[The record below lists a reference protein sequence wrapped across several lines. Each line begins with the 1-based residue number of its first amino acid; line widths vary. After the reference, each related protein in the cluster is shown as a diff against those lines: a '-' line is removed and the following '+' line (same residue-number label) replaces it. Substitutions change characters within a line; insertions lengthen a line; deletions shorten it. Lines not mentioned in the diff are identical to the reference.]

1 MRAPASHST
10 GHSGAP
16 PDTHRSLSCV
26 RNVAMGPGMYSSNAQ
41 GTKVSKTHRV
51 HRVPDT
57 GGVPA

>member
-1 MRAPASHST
+1 MLLRVTAL
-10 GHSGAP
+10 GSGAP

-26 RNVAMGPGMYSSNAQ
+26 RNVAMGPGLYSSNAQ

-51 HRVPDT
+51 PDS